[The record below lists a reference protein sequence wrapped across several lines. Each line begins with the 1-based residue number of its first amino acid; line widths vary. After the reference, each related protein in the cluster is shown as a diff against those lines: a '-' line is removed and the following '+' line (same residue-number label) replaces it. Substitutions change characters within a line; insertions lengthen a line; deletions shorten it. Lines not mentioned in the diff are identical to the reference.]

1 MFNNKKTVF
10 LYSEEQKHF
19 LIVFFT
25 VFIWL
30 FLKIVFMNMKNGLK

>member
-19 LIVFFT
+19 LIVFL
-25 VFIWL
+25 L
-30 FLKIVFMNMKNGLK
+30 FSHGCF